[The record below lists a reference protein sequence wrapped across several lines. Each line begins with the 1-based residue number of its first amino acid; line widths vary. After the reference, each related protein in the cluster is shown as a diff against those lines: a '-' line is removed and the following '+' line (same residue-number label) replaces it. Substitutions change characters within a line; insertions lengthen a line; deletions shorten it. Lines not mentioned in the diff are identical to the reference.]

1 MKRHYTNSFILNAL
15 NLPNIRDLE
24 TFSNSIGISQRLI
37 HLLANYTPAYYRNF
51 SIPKKN
57 GTKREINTPTYS
69 LKLVQR
75 WILKEIL
82 EKIDVSE
89 EAMAFK
95 KGLGNGIRK
104 NAEIHKYS
112 VYLLQLDIKDFFT
125 SIKKEKV
132 FYLFRDLGYN
142 IVVSNI
148 LANLCTYKGFLPQG
162 GVCSPYISNLICYK
176 LDKRLKGLCAKRDIL
191 YTRYADD
198 LTFSCD
204 NKETLKKVRNII
216 EDIIKNEGF
225 EINYLKTRFLSPS
238 SHKKITGITVNDNRI
253 RASKKLK
260 RTVRSMI
267 HHAFVSADYSSKDRI
282 RGYVSF
288 IDSIE
293 EGYKDKVCKY
303 IDKLANDKNYR
314 YFEDIVVAYN
324 NNKIFKELADMTFEE
339 LSFNDPDDPDDPEEL
354 IIYFISECVEE
365 RYSFLKN
372 RGIKIDFF
380 PDDYGD
386 EVAAENQDGI
396 APEDT
401 F

>member
-1 MKRHYTNSFILNAL
+1 
-15 NLPNIRDLE
+15 
-24 TFSNSIGISQRLI
+24 
-37 HLLANYTPAYYRNF
+37 
-51 SIPKKN
+51 
-57 GTKREINTPTYS
+57 
-69 LKLVQR
+69 
-75 WILKEIL
+75 
-82 EKIDVSE
+82 
-89 EAMAFK
+89 
-95 KGLGNGIRK
+95 
-104 NAEIHKYS
+104 
-112 VYLLQLDIKDFFT
+112 
-125 SIKKEKV
+125 
-132 FYLFRDLGYN
+132 
-142 IVVSNI
+142 
-148 LANLCTYKGFLPQG
+148 
-162 GVCSPYISNLICYK
+162 
-176 LDKRLKGLCAKRDIL
+176 
-191 YTRYADD
+191 
-198 LTFSCD
+198 
-204 NKETLKKVRNII
+204 
-216 EDIIKNEGF
+216 
-225 EINYLKTRFLSPS
+225 
-238 SHKKITGITVNDNRI
+238 
-253 RASKKLK
+253 
-260 RTVRSMI
+260 MI